1 MSNWATRIKSR
12 MKELDMTQEMLASK
26 MDITRGAITHYLSGR
41 RVPPLKQFQRLATI
55 LKVDPAWLQYGTTSA
70 KESAKKTGKKE
81 KSEQMHKIPLL
92 SWDQVTDFIK
102 GKIST
107 GGKLEYIPHFFTDNE
122 KWFAL
127 KVKGDS
133 MTSPTNHH
141 KNFHD
146 GEIIIVD
153 PDKIAEH
160 GDFVIAQLTG
170 AKEATFKQ
178 YVIDGGVSYLKP
190 NNPQYPLSGI
200 ESKTKIL
207 GVAIH
212 RLAFCLTT

>member
-70 KESAKKTGKKE
+70 KESAKKTGKKD
-81 KSEQMHKIPLL
+81 KSEQAHKIPLL

-102 GKIST
+102 GKITTSE
-107 GGKLEYIPHFFTDNE
+107 KLEYVPHFFSDNE
-122 KWFAL
+122 NWFAL

-133 MTSPTNHH
+133 MISPTNHS
-141 KNFHD
+141 KNFYE
-146 GEIIIVD
+146 GEIIIID
-153 PDKIAEH
+153 PEKTAEH
-160 GDFVIAQLTG
+160 GDFVIAQLPGT
-170 AKEATFKQ
+170 KEATFKQ

-190 NNPQYPLSGI
+190 NNPQYPI
-200 ESKTKIL
+200 IQADKKTCVV
-207 GVAIH
+207 GVVIS
-212 RLAFCLTT
+212 RIFCL